1 MPNYRV
7 TAIFGRNRIEVQDE
21 KGNKSLRRAAHVKV
35 CQPVDKVID
44 QLPPQ
49 TVYEQ
54 YGRTSKLL
62 IHPKDVPHIPF
73 HLFDE
78 RRQATEEGEKDI
90 NMLEL
95 NDPPDE
101 SNSRNQTCTATEKLC
116 NSEVSTVGSEEEVL
130 VLVDEYDES
139 KNREPCPRRK
149 EQCQMNIPVMNDTH
163 TVIDTCDASRSRPQ
177 SAKPRQNPPTMEV
190 SANVGKNDVSSINSN
205 DESKSRTY
213 GSTLTVICANG
224 QQKPDAVA
232 RDPHVLIDTNDE
244 SRDRDNRWC
253 MSKDQHPQQL
263 VTSAG
268 QDRNV
273 GSAVVNMH
281 DIDKCRT
288 TNKNEPLTQHS
299 SPTSNQWLF
308 SAFSKFTSNVL
319 GKGTT
324 TPREDF
330 TENIHANCNS
340 NPAFKPEY
348 NFFL

>member
-1 MPNYRV
+1 M
-7 TAIFGRNRIEVQDE
+7 D
-21 KGNKSLRRAAHVKV
+21 
-35 CQPVDKVID
+35 
-44 QLPPQ
+44 
-49 TVYEQ
+49 
-54 YGRTSKLL
+54 
-62 IHPKDVPHIPF
+62 
-73 HLFDE
+73 
-78 RRQATEEGEKDI
+78 
-90 NMLEL
+90 
-95 NDPPDE
+95 
-101 SNSRNQTCTATEKLC
+101 
-116 NSEVSTVGSEEEVL
+116 
-130 VLVDEYDES
+130 
-139 KNREPCPRRK
+139 
-149 EQCQMNIPVMNDTH
+149 
-163 TVIDTCDASRSRPQ
+163 
-177 SAKPRQNPPTMEV
+177 V
-190 SANVGKNDVSSINSN
+190 SANVDKDDVSSIDFN

-213 GSTLTVICANG
+213 RSTLTVICGNG
-224 QQKPDAVA
+224 QQNPDAITS
-232 RDPHVLIDTNDE
+232 DPHVLIDANNE

-273 GSAVVNMH
+273 GSTVVNMH

-308 SAFSKFTSNVL
+308 SAFSKFTSNIL
-319 GKGTT
+319 GKGTI